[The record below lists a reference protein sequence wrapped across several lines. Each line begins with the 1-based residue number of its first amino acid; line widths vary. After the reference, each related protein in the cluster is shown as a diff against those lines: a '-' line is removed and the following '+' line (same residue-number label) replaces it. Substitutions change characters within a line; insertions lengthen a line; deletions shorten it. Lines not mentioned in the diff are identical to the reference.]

1 MLLLQVLGA
10 ILALGVTDALL
21 ASSGGPQLAFL
32 VAAIGGL
39 AKGAIGK
46 AVGGAIGR
54 AGKWVGRQVGGN
66 VRAAATGAAVTYA
79 AGRVNQFV
87 GGGRGGP
94 PPLPRLA
101 PQGPQR
107 GGVPVPREGPIG
119 RTISRILPGGLT
131 GREFTPFE
139 GTEYDKMGRPIAVY
153 PDTREQQVA
162 PPGYVLVDGERIG
175 MEPGTRL
182 AVLKPVARALGV
194 WKGRPKPPV
203 SGYDLRA
210 ITRARSAQGRVKKL
224 AGMVG
229 LKTARKG

>member
-1 MLLLQVLGA
+1 MLLQVLLAALA
-10 ILALGVTDALL
+10 IVGTNALFAHFAPAD
-21 ASSGGPQLAFL
+21 GPQMAFL

-39 AKGAIGK
+39 VKGAVGK
-46 AVGGAIGR
+46 TVGKAIGR
-54 AGKWVGRQVGGN
+54 AGAWVGRQVGGN
-66 VRAAATGAAVTYA
+66 ARAAATGAAVTYA
-79 AGRVNQFV
+79 AGRI
-87 GGGRGGP
+87 GGGGP
-94 PPLPRLA
+94 PRPPQLRPGSFGP
-101 PQGPQR
+101 PQGRP
-107 GGVPVPREGPIG
+107 PVPREGVVG
-119 RTISRILPGGLT
+119 RTISRVLPGGLT
-131 GREFTPFE
+131 GREFMPYE

-153 PDTREQQVA
+153 PDRREQDVA
-162 PPGYVLVDGERIG
+162 PAGYVLVDGERIG

-203 SGYDLRA
+203 SGYDMRA